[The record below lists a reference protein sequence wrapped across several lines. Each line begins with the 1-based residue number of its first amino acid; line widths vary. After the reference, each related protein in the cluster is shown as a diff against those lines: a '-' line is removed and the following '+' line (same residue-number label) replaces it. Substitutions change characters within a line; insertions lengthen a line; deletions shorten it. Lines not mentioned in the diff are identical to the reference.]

1 MFYKYLLKKGEIYL
15 EDNILLRISGITK
28 VFPGTKA
35 LSEVGLT
42 VKKGEIHALMGENGA
57 GKSTL
62 MNIIAGVFPQDEGTI
77 YFDGKEVYFNNPKEA
92 QEAGIGF
99 VHQELSLCPH
109 LSVAENVYIGR
120 LPKAMGDIVDFVKL
134 HSDCEEAL
142 RIFKTN
148 VKPQQ
153 KVNELNVAEQ
163 QVVEIAKAT
172 SFNCKLLIL
181 DEPTSSLT
189 EAETEV
195 LFDVI
200 RHLKSIGISILYISH
215 RMAEIFRI
223 CDTISVLRDGQY
235 VGTVDV
241 KDTDSDNIIKMMV
254 GRTISNLYPQKST
267 DIGDEL
273 LKVENFSTE
282 GIFKDI
288 NFTLRKGEVLG
299 FAGLVGSGRSE
310 IMRAICGIDPKS
322 SGEVY
327 LEGKKI
333 DIKNYRDSIDA
344 GIGYLT
350 EDRKAQGLFLNL
362 SVLKNVTAAC
372 LKKAV
377 KGLLIK
383 KEVETAI
390 GEKYVKILNIKVA
403 NLNQPVNSLSGGNQQ
418 KGMIARWLAIEP
430 KIIIM
435 DEPTRGIDV
444 GSKAEIH
451 KLLRQLVKDGIGV
464 IMISSEM
471 PEIIGMCDR
480 VAVVHEGRITGILES
495 NELQEERIMAH
506 ASGKTA

>member
-1 MFYKYLLKKGEIYL
+1 MEQGFLLEVRGV
-15 EDNILLRISGITK
+15 TK
-28 VFPGTKA
+28 IFPGTKA
-35 LSEVGLT
+35 LSDVNIR
-42 VKKGEIHALMGENGA
+42 VKKGEVHALMGENGA

-62 MNIIAGVFPQDEGTI
+62 MNIIAGVFPQDEGSI
-77 YFDGKEVYFNNPKEA
+77 IFDGKEVYFNTPKEA

-120 LPKAMGDIVDFVKL
+120 LPKAIGDIVDYTRL
-134 HSDCEEAL
+134 YADCEEAL
-142 RIFKTN
+142 RIFKTSI
-148 VKPQQ
+148 KPQQ
-153 KVNELNVAEQ
+153 RVNELNVAEQ
-163 QVVEIAKAT
+163 QVVEIAKSI
-172 SFNCKLLIL
+172 SFNCKFLIL

-195 LFDVI
+195 LFEVI
-200 RHLKSIGISILYISH
+200 RQLKERGISILYISH

-241 KDTDSDNIIKMMV
+241 KDTNHDQIISMMV
-254 GRTISNLYPQKST
+254 GRTISNLYPHKSEN
-267 DIGDEL
+267 IGKEL
-273 LKVENFSTE
+273 LRVESLSSD
-282 GIFKDI
+282 GIFDDI
-288 NFTLRKGEVLG
+288 SFTLRKGEVLG

-322 SGEVY
+322 SGNVY
-327 LEGKKI
+327 LEGKKV
-333 DIKNYRDSIDA
+333 DIRNYRQAIEI

-362 SVLKNVTAAC
+362 SVVKNITAAC
-372 LKKAV
+372 LRKTV
-377 KGLLIK
+377 KGLLINSEIEK
-383 KEVETAI
+383 QI
-390 GEKYVKILNIKVA
+390 GEQYVKMLSIKVS
-403 NLNQPVNSLSGGNQQ
+403 NLNQPINSLSGGNQQ
-418 KGMIARWLAIEP
+418 KGMIARWLAINP
-430 KIIIM
+430 RVIIM

-451 KLLRQLVKDGIGV
+451 KLLRNLAQEGIGV

-471 PEIIGMCDR
+471 PEIIGICDR
-480 VAVVHEGRITGILES
+480 VVVIHEGNITGILES
-495 NELQEERIMAH
+495 NELQEERIMAR